1 MPWPWVETGRGE
13 RKGPDYIDM
22 LYMTLIDRTEI
33 AQYHNSGL
41 DDSVDGGLIC
51 QANIE
56 NRPYVKYQAFS
67 VWEQL

>member
-33 AQYHNSGL
+33 GQYHNSGL

-51 QANIE
+51 QAI
-56 NRPYVKYQAFS
+56 
-67 VWEQL
+67 

>member
-13 RKGPDYIDM
+13 

-51 QANIE
+51 QAI
-56 NRPYVKYQAFS
+56 
-67 VWEQL
+67 